1 MRGQCWEGAR
11 SILPGRL
18 YSPRQSWSSLI
29 SVLRYQGTVIEQ
41 AQGRINL
48 SSLAVQG
55 APGPIGGTV
64 GGQAAALQEAVLC
77 CGRAAPRMDR
87 PDSKLPVSGG
97 L

>member
-1 MRGQCWEGAR
+1 MEVSEPGGMELRGTESR
-11 SILPGRL
+11 
-18 YSPRQSWSSLI
+18 
-29 SVLRYQGTVIEQ
+29 Q

-55 APGPIGGTV
+55 APGPVGGTV

-77 CGRAAPRMDR
+77 SRRAAPGMDG
-87 PDSKLPVSGG
+87 PDSKLLVSGG

>member
-1 MRGQCWEGAR
+1 MRGQCWEGTR
-11 SILPGRL
+11 SIFPGRVF
-18 YSPRQSWSSLI
+18 SPRQSWSSLI
-29 SVLRYQGTVIEQ
+29 SVFRYRGTVIEQ

-55 APGPIGGTV
+55 APGPIGGAI